1 MHEFNILK
9 GHLDGVITTSPELVE
24 KVKPLEDVVEL
35 TALLI
40 KGEIPEEV
48 STKIVSIQ
56 HRLNQVIQLL
66 GCNCERPTA
75 SNG

>member
-1 MHEFNILK
+1 
-9 GHLDGVITTSPELVE
+9 
-24 KVKPLEDVVEL
+24 VVEL

-66 GCNCERPTA
+66 GCNCEHPTA
-75 SNG
+75 NNS

>member
-1 MHEFNILK
+1 
-9 GHLDGVITTSPELVE
+9 
-24 KVKPLEDVVEL
+24 VVEL